1 MIARVALSG
10 AVYSMDKLYDYLVPD
25 RLAGQAAVGKR
36 VSVPF
41 ARGNRR
47 QEGMVFALQE
57 QSSVPRL
64 KPIDVFLDQQPIL
77 NERSLK
83 LAGWIRQRYFCTYY
97 DAVKAMLP
105 AGIWLKADEV
115 CSLVSPADKE
125 RAYEAAAGEKDAEAL
140 LDMLFDLDGSCSVN
154 AVRSAFGIAADGALS
169 KLEEAGVVQLNAEIR
184 KAVNDRTATLAR
196 LEVSAEEALSISQR
210 KKKSAPQQSELLRLL
225 SELGET
231 GTKELCYFTGAKLT
245 SIHALEKAGLVS
257 LRQQEVFRRPQYS
270 KDDKPKIT
278 SLNEEQQKAYEGLRA
293 LLADKKASASLLY
306 GVTGSGKTAVYIRL
320 IRDVLDSERQAL
332 VLVPEIALTP
342 QLVSVFYSH
351 FGDRVAVLHSSLTV
365 AQRYDE
371 WKRIRSGLVDVAV
384 GTRSAVF
391 APLDNIGLIVLD
403 EEQESTYQS
412 ENAPRYHAR
421 EVAKYRCVQQNAM
434 LLLGSATPAVESMYE
449 AKRGVYHLFRLS
461 GRYNTRP
468 LPQVIISD
476 MKRELGQGSGSSISS
491 VLRRELEENFS
502 RGEQSILFLNRRGSS
517 SIVHCPECGHV
528 YSCPNCSVKLTYHA
542 ANGRFMCHFCGHSQ
556 PMEKRCP
563 VCGGTLSFG
572 GLGTQKV
579 EEELR
584 ELYPAQ
590 EILRMDT
597 DTVSAAHPHEE
608 LLQRFEKKKIP
619 ILIGTQMVTKGLN
632 FENVTLVGVLSAD
645 QSLYAGDYRA
655 QERTFSLITQV
666 VGRAGRGSLN
676 GRAVIQTYTPDSEI
690 ILCAARQ
697 DYDAFFASEIQARKL
712 LQVPPFRTLYAVT
725 VTGSDEALAL
735 RCVTELKNAMQNAV
749 RDWPESRIL
758 GPAPAGVLRVNDR
771 FRYRVMLSC
780 RPSKEARMLVSA
792 ALRQYSADKR
802 YRDLVLFGDVD
813 PQE

>member
-10 AVYSMDKLYDYLVPD
+10 AVYSIDKLYDYLVPD
-25 RLAGQAAVGKR
+25 RLEKEASVGKR

-47 QEGMVFALQE
+47 QEGMVFALVSE
-57 QSSVPRL
+57 SEYRKL
-64 KPIDVFLDQQPIL
+64 KPIDGFLDEEPIL
-77 NERSLK
+77 DPGSLK
-83 LAGWIRQRYFCTYY
+83 LAGWIRQRFFCTYY
-97 DAVKAMLP
+97 DAIKAMLP

-115 CSLVSPADKE
+115 CALVNPTDKE
-125 RAYEAAAGEKDAEAL
+125 GAYGAAAGDPAAEAL
-140 LDMLFDLDGSCSVN
+140 LDMLFDLDGSCSVH
-154 AVRSAFGIAADGALS
+154 ALRSALGAVSSAALH
-169 KLEEAGVVQLNAEIR
+169 KLTEAGIIQQSAELKR
-184 KAVNDRTATLAR
+184 AVNDRTATLAN
-196 LEVSAEEALSISQR
+196 LTVSAEEALALSQR
-210 KKKSAPQQSELLRLL
+210 KKKSAPQQAELLRLL

-231 GTKELCYFTGAKLT
+231 GTKELCYFTGAKMA
-245 SIHALEKAGLVS
+245 SIRSLEKAGLIT
-257 LRQQEVFRRPQYS
+257 LRQQEVFRRPTFS
-270 KDDKPKIT
+270 GEEKPKIT
-278 SLNEEQQKAYEGLRA
+278 SLNDEQQKAYEGLRN
-293 LLADKKASASLLY
+293 LLSEGKPSASLLY

-320 IRDVLDSERQAL
+320 IRDVLDAGKQAL

-371 WKRIRSGLVDVAV
+371 WKRIRAGLVDVAV

-391 APLDNIGLIVLD
+391 APLKNIGLIVLD

-421 EVAKYRCVQQNAM
+421 EVAKFRCVQHNAM
-434 LLLGSATPAVESMYE
+434 LLLGSATPSVESMYE
-449 AKRGVYHLFRLS
+449 AQKGIYHLFRLR

-468 LPQVIISD
+468 LPQVIIAD
-476 MKRELGQGSGSSISS
+476 MKRELGQGSGGSIGT
-491 VLRRELEENFS
+491 VLRGELEENFS

-517 SIVHCPECGHV
+517 SVVHCPECGYV
-528 YSCPNCSVKLTYHA
+528 YSCPNCTVKLTYHA

-563 VCGGTLSFG
+563 VCGGNLSFG

-584 ELYPAQ
+584 ELFPEQ
-590 EILRMDT
+590 EVLRMDT

-608 LLQRFEKKKIP
+608 LLRRFEKEKIP

-676 GRAVIQTYTPDSEI
+676 GRAVIQTYTPESEV

-697 DYDAFFASEIQARKL
+697 DYDAFFASEIEMRRLIQA
-712 LQVPPFRTLYAVT
+712 PPIRALYAIT
-725 VTGSDEALAL
+725 VTGNDEALAL
-735 RCVTELKNAMQNAV
+735 RCVTELRDALKNAV
-749 RDWPESRIL
+749 RSWPSVRVL

-780 RPSKEARMLVSA
+780 EPSKEARMLIA
-792 ALRQYSADKR
+792 AAIRQYSADKR
-802 YRDLVLFGDVD
+802 YRNLVLYGDVD
-813 PQE
+813 PLE

>member
-10 AVYSMDKLYDYLVPD
+10 AVYSIDKLYDYLVPE
-25 RLAGQAAVGKR
+25 RLESQAAPGKR

-47 QEGMVFALQE
+47 QEGMIFALAE
-57 QSSVPRL
+57 RSDIWRL
-64 KPIDVFLDQQPIL
+64 KPIDGYLDGEPIL
-77 NERSLK
+77 DADSLK
-83 LAGWIRQRYFCTYY
+83 LAGWIRQRFFCTYY

-105 AGIWLKADEV
+105 AGIWLKSDEV
-115 CSLVSPADKE
+115 CSLTEPADKE
-125 RAYEAAAGEKDAEAL
+125 KAYQAAEGDPSAEAL
-140 LDMLFDLDGSCSVN
+140 LDLLFESEGSCSVN
-154 AVRSAFGIAADGALS
+154 TLRSVLGASASAVLQ
-169 KLEEAGVVQLNAEIR
+169 KLTDAGVVRQSAELK

-196 LEVSAEEALSISQR
+196 LAVSAEEALDISQR

-231 GTKELCYFTGAKLT
+231 GTKELCYFTGAKPT
-245 SIHALEKAGLVS
+245 SIRALEKAGLIT

-270 KDDKPKIT
+270 GEEKPKIT
-278 SLNEEQQKAYEGLRA
+278 TLNEDQQKAYEGLR
-293 LLADKKASASLLY
+293 LLLDEDKPSASLLY

-320 IRDVLDSERQAL
+320 IRDVLDAGRQAL

-371 WKRIRSGLVDVAV
+371 WKRIRAGLVDVAV

-391 APLDNIGLIVLD
+391 APLTNIGLIVLD

-421 EVAKYRCVQQNAM
+421 EVAKYRCVQHKAM

-449 AKRGVYHLFRLS
+449 ARKGVYHLFRLQ

-468 LPQVIISD
+468 LPQVIIAD
-476 MKRELGQGSGSSISS
+476 MKRELGQGSGGSIGTI
-491 VLRRELEENFS
+491 LRRELEENFS

-517 SIVHCPECGHV
+517 SVVHCPECGYV
-528 YSCPNCSVKLTYHA
+528 FSCPSCSVKLTYHA

-563 VCGGTLSFG
+563 ACGGVLSFG

-579 EEELR
+579 EDELR
-584 ELYPAQ
+584 ELYPDRG
-590 EILRMDT
+590 ILRMDT
-597 DTVSAAHPHEE
+597 DTVTAAHPHEE
-608 LLQRFEKKKIP
+608 LLQRFEKERIP

-676 GRAVIQTYTPDSEI
+676 GRAVIQTYTPESEV

-697 DYDAFFASEIQARKL
+697 DYDAFYASEIQTREL
-712 LQVPPFRTLYAVT
+712 LMVPPIRALYAIT

-735 RCVTELKNAMQNAV
+735 RCVTELKDALKNAV
-749 RDWPESRIL
+749 RNWKDVRVL

-780 RPSKEARMLVSA
+780 RPSGEARMLISA

-802 YRDLVLFGDVD
+802 YRNLVLYGDVD
-813 PQE
+813 PLE

>member
-10 AVYSMDKLYDYLVPD
+10 AVFSIDKLYDYLVPT
-25 RLAGQAAVGKR
+25 RLEAQAAVGKR

-47 QEGMVFALQE
+47 QEGMVFALAEESKLQ
-57 QSSVPRL
+57 RL
-64 KPIDVFLDQQPIL
+64 KPIDAFLDEAPIL
-77 NERSLK
+77 EEESLK
-83 LAGWIRQRYFCTYY
+83 LAAWIRQRFFCTYY

-115 CSLVSPADKE
+115 CSLADAADRE
-125 RAYEAAAGEKDAEAL
+125 RAYEAAGGDPDAEAL
-140 LDMLFDLDGSCSVN
+140 LDMLYALEGSCSMS
-154 AVRSAFGIAADGALS
+154 AVRSTLGNGAAGAIR
-169 KLEEAGVVQLNAEIR
+169 KLTEAGILEQSAQLR

-196 LEVSAEEALSISQR
+196 LAVSAEEALAIAQR
-210 KKKSAPQQSELLRLL
+210 KKKAAPQQSELLRLL

-231 GTKELCYFTGAKLT
+231 GTKELCYFTGASIR
-245 SIHALEKAGLVS
+245 SIHALEKAGLIT
-257 LRQQEVFRRPQYS
+257 LRRQEVFRRPRFTGEER
-270 KDDKPKIT
+270 PKIT
-278 SLNEEQQKAYEGLRA
+278 SLNEEQQNAYEGLHA
-293 LLADKKASASLLY
+293 LLNGGKACASLLY

-320 IRDVLDSERQAL
+320 IRDVLDAGRQAL

-391 APLDNIGLIVLD
+391 APLGNIGLIVLD

-412 ENAPRYHAR
+412 ENTPRYHAR
-421 EVAKYRCVQQNAM
+421 EVAKYRCVQQQAM
-434 LLLGSATPAVESMYE
+434 LLLGSATPSVESMYE
-449 AKRGVYHLFRLS
+449 AERGVYHLFRLR

-468 LPQVIISD
+468 LPQVIIAD
-476 MKRELGQGSGSSISS
+476 LKRELGHGSGGCIGS
-491 VLRRELEENFS
+491 VLRGELEENF
-502 RGEQSILFLNRRGSS
+502 RLGQQSILFLNRRGASS
-517 SIVHCPECGHV
+517 MIHCPECGYV
-528 YSCPNCSVKLTYHA
+528 YSCPSCSVKLTYHA
-542 ANGRFMCHFCGHSQ
+542 ANSRFMCHFCGHSQ

-563 VCGGTLSFG
+563 ACGGMLQFG

-584 ELYPAQ
+584 ELYPEQ
-590 EILRMDT
+590 GVLRMDT

-608 LLQRFEKKKIP
+608 LLRRFEKEKIP

-676 GRAVIQTYTPDSEI
+676 GRAVIQTYTPESEI

-697 DYDAFFASEIQARKL
+697 DYDAFYASEIQTRQL
-712 LQVPPFRTLYAVT
+712 LKVPPIRALYAIT
-725 VTGSDEALAL
+725 VTGTEEALAL
-735 RCVTELKNAMQNAV
+735 RCVTELKNALKQAV
-749 RDWPESRIL
+749 AAWQDARVL

-771 FRYRVMLSC
+771 FRYRVMLSAP
-780 RPSKEARMLVSA
+780 PSGQARTLIAA

-802 YRDLVLFGDVD
+802 YRNLVLYGDVD
-813 PQE
+813 PLE